1 MLKKKKRQELNW
13 KDRFCGVILAAGVGE
28 RIAPLNFAT
37 PKPLL
42 PVCNKP
48 IMHYHI
54 EYMKNAGIRDI
65 FVVVGYLKEQIIE
78 YFGDGSTFGVNITY
92 VEQKAPLGIA
102 HAVAQLE
109 EYVDK
114 PFLLSLGDIF
124 FVPKDLHLVL
134 EMFEQRRAGAVLVVK
149 KEDDPESIKKNF
161 AVVIDEYNR
170 VKRVTEKPRHTQNN
184 LKGCGIYLFDLVI
197 FDAIRQTP
205 RTAMRDEYE
214 ITTAIQILIDE
225 GHPTYCAEAIEWD
238 MNVTFPRDLILCN
251 LKQLQLMGKN
261 NLIGEQVEL
270 HREAKVI
277 NSVIGNNVV
286 VKNAIQIKDSLI
298 LSNSEL
304 TVQEDI
310 NCMLVAPG
318 LFINSNERAVVF

>member
-1 MLKKKKRQELNW
+1 MNW

-42 PVCNKP
+42 PICNKP
-48 IMHYHI
+48 IMCYHI
-54 EYMKNAGIRDI
+54 EYMKSTGIRDI

-124 FVPKDLHLVL
+124 FVLKDMVDIFT
-134 EMFEQRRAGAVLVVK
+134 MFGHRRAGAVLVVK
-149 KEDDPESIKKNF
+149 RENNLESIKKNF
-161 AVVIDEYNR
+161 AVMTDEYGR
-170 VKRVTEKPRHTQNN
+170 VRRVIEKPRHTHSH
-184 LKGCGIYLFDLVI
+184 LKGCGIYLFDLII

-214 ITTAIQILIDE
+214 ITTAIQILIDG
-225 GHPTYCAEAIEWD
+225 GHPVCYTEAIEWD
-238 MNVTFPRDLILCN
+238 MNVTFPQDLILCN
-251 LKQLQLMGKN
+251 LKQLQLMGKH
-261 NLIGEQVEL
+261 NLIGRQVKL
-270 HREAKVI
+270 HQEARVT
-277 NSVIGNNVV
+277 NSVIGNNVIV
-286 VKNAIQIKDSLI
+286 ENAIQIEDSLI
-298 LSNSEL
+298 LPCSRVTSCSDLKN
-304 TVQEDI
+304 T
-310 NCMLVAPG
+310 LVGPDLIIDCTMEMVSAQ
-318 LFINSNERAVVF
+318 